1 MIDDAWGHWFAGF
14 FDGEGC
20 FTVKPTHRA
29 RRTATYVCSAEIT
42 LRADDAA
49 ILYEIVERT
58 GIGRVHD
65 KRGGDD
71 PRRPNPFSRWQF
83 GKQAEAR
90 ALVAIFDRY
99 PLRAKKARDYAAWR
113 RAVLAHAA
121 GDFVL
126 LEAARQELQRCRKYE
141 APPPSDLEPLA
152 RVALFEH
159 PPEPFDWTKA
169 AAR

>member
-1 MIDDAWGHWFAGF
+1 MIDDAWGYWFAGF

-20 FTVKPTHRA
+20 FLVKAMHHG
-29 RRTATYVCSAEIT
+29 RRTTRYVCSAEIT

-49 ILYEIVERT
+49 ILYEIAERT
-58 GIGRVHD
+58 GIGQVHD
-65 KRGGDD
+65 KRGADD

-83 GKQAEAR
+83 GKKAEAQ

-121 GDFVL
+121 GDVAL
-126 LEAARQELQRCRKYE
+126 LEVARLELQRCRKYE
-141 APPPSDLEPLA
+141 N
-152 RVALFEH
+152 
-159 PPEPFDWTKA
+159 PFDWTKGEGRGDGNRRAGRA
-169 AAR
+169 AS